1 VAKNVAIRLYR
12 SYWAKR
18 WGFGFGALKRIFSVC
33 RQSTGVYVY
42 GIATWPTTLGAI
54 FCYLF
59 GQRYVVGVHG
69 GLMPE
74 HVAHI
79 RRHMPWKWLY
89 YKVLT
94 LPFLR
99 QATALHCT
107 SEAEAQGVWA
117 LLGDDTKCVIAANGV
132 DLSRFTP
139 DESPPSTEH
148 TLCYVGRI
156 SKEKGINEFLRTW
169 LRCRTSQEKIIV
181 VGAGDGC
188 YFKEFLELVHEP
200 GSGIDYRGYVGPEG
214 VFSVLKQ
221 SRFLVLPSGLGK
233 GDVRENFGN
242 AIAEALSAGR
252 PVMVTRGLSWDHL
265 EQENAGIIFDRNEE
279 TARAAIEKARAIT
292 MTDWARMATA
302 SRAYAERDL
311 DIQIH
316 AERIMSVLRG

>member
-1 VAKNVAIRLYR
+1 
-12 SYWAKR
+12 
-18 WGFGFGALKRIFSVC
+18 
-33 RQSTGVYVY
+33 
-42 GIATWPTTLGAI
+42 
-54 FCYLF
+54 
-59 GQRYVVGVHG
+59 
-69 GLMPE
+69 
-74 HVAHI
+74 
-79 RRHMPWKWLY
+79 MPWKWLY
-89 YKVLT
+89 YRALT

-139 DESPPSTEH
+139 DEPPTSTEH

-169 LRCRTSQEKIIV
+169 LRCRASQEKIIV
-181 VGAGDGC
+181 VGTGYGG
-188 YFKEFLELVHEP
+188 YFKEFLKLVHEL

-265 EQENAGIIFDRNEE
+265 EQENAGIVFDRNEE
-279 TARAAIEKARAIT
+279 AARAAIEKARAIT
-292 MTDWARMATA
+292 MADWARMATA

-316 AERIMSVLRG
+316 AERIMSVLRGQDNEELLNEVRSHTE